1 MVCFCFPLVTAW
13 ALPFEKW
20 PKRVKR
26 ATCEPRAPRLASAT
40 FDLVTVSVAFATE
53 GERKRGGVVQEVA
66 AHHALQMGHSK
77 HFLLGMNLQGLLA
90 PPTHLPRHTLYVKT
104 KAFLFLHFNFRLKSK
119 DFAWLR
125 GRFFFCGHVHK
136 FDLGMF
142 QTADATS
149 VGYAHGPT
157 TTAMCCMHILVDERK
172 TVTRAFNRVA
182 TKGAN
187 CLGITILS
195 ACRSS

>member
-90 PPTHLPRHTLYVKT
+90 PPTHLPRHTLHVKT

-125 GRFFFCGHVHK
+125 GRFFFFLV
-136 FDLGMF
+136 
-142 QTADATS
+142 TS
-149 VGYAHGPT
+149 T
-157 TTAMCCMHILVDERK
+157 NLT
-172 TVTRAFNRVA
+172 
-182 TKGAN
+182 
-187 CLGITILS
+187 S
-195 ACRSS
+195 ACFKLQMLHLWATRTGQPRQQCAACIS